1 MKASK
6 SLQSVNLKP
15 GSYGRNQGKIWLR
28 CERGKIE
35 LKVVKLYIFL
45 NKNSCDHFRRK
56 SALKIPKNVSGLFV
70 VSIREKYGVH
80 MIKVVLG
87 FIGIDI
93 R

>member
-1 MKASK
+1 MIALRAWKNRTK
-6 SLQSVNLKP
+6 SGEVI
-15 GSYGRNQGKIWLR
+15 Y
-28 CERGKIE
+28 
-35 LKVVKLYIFL
+35 FL

-56 SALKIPKNVSGLFV
+56 SALKIPKNVSGLSV
-70 VSIREKYGVH
+70 VSIREKYVVY

>member
-1 MKASK
+1 MVALRAWENRTK
-6 SLQSVNLKP
+6 SGEVI
-15 GSYGRNQGKIWLR
+15 Y
-28 CERGKIE
+28 
-35 LKVVKLYIFL
+35 FL

-56 SALKIPKNVSGLFV
+56 SALKIPKNVSGLFG

-87 FIGIDI
+87 FIGVYV